1 MGNGVRQGLNFGEF
15 SKLSVFNPPI
25 KEQEEIAEYLDS
37 KCAKIDSIIENKK
50 TQLETIENYK
60 KSLIYEYVTGKK
72 EVPENE

>member
-1 MGNGVRQGLNFGEF
+1 MKFDEF

-37 KCAKIDSIIENKK
+37 KCAEIDSIIEDKK

-60 KSLIYEYVTGKK
+60 KSMIYEYVTGKK

>member
-37 KCAKIDSIIENKK
+37 KCAKIDSIIEDKK

-72 EVPENE
+72 GVPENE